1 MSLATS
7 FNAIGDA
14 IDPRLAYWSVL
25 LRTGKEW
32 SERSLIPTFIRGQR
46 GLRKLDW
53 ALDLVSTGDVHKI
66 KELTLNCPDGRKA
79 VLEITEDMPA
89 FQFKTK
95 ALDMIGAGS
104 AALEYHVIGRVIDKL
119 TGRCECFIW
128 DYRPEPGKPNL
139 VAYKST
145 IYNFGGWRP
154 TVTPIGALGLE
165 VQGFRL

>member
-14 IDPRLAYWSVL
+14 IDTRLAYWSVL
-25 LRTGKEW
+25 LRSGREW
-32 SERSLIPTFIRGQR
+32 TERSLIPTFTRGQK
-46 GLRKLDW
+46 GIRKLDW
-53 ALDLVSTGDVHKI
+53 ALDLVSTGDIHKI
-66 KELTLNCPDGRKA
+66 KELRLHCPDGRRA

-104 AALEYHVIGRVIDKL
+104 AALEYHVIGRVIDKVS
-119 TGRCECFIW
+119 GRCECFIW
-128 DYRPEPGKPNL
+128 DYRPLPGEPNL
-139 VAYKST
+139 VAYKSS
-145 IYNFGGWRP
+145 IYQWGGWRD
-154 TVTPIGALGLE
+154 TVTPLGALSLE